1 MSIVLKN
8 IDVSVPEEVNDAN
21 LVPVSDEELAEI
33 IEEVGNELV
42 AEMEAAMKDAK
53 LPPEM
58 EEILNAETLEER
70 IELYNK
76 YYHIIF
82 PEDKKN

>member
-8 IDVSVPEEVNDAN
+8 IDLTPPEEVDNEN
-21 LVPVSDEELAEI
+21 LEPVSDEELAEI
-33 IEEVGNELV
+33 IEEVGNAIV
-42 AEMEAAMKDAK
+42 AEIEEEAENTE

-58 EEILNAETLEER
+58 IEILNAETFEER
-70 IELYNK
+70 LRLYNK

-82 PEDKKN
+82 PEE

>member
-8 IDVSVPEEVNDAN
+8 IDLDIPEEVNDEN

-42 AEMEAAMKDAK
+42 AEIEAEMETAK
-53 LPPEM
+53 LSPEM
-58 EEILNAETLEER
+58 EEILATEDMVER
-70 IELYNK
+70 ARLYEK
-76 YYHIIF
+76 YFGQPIM
-82 PEDKKN
+82 E

>member
-1 MSIVLKN
+1 MSLVLKN
-8 IDVSVPEEVNDAN
+8 IDLDLPEEINDEN
-21 LVPVSDEELAEI
+21 LEPVSDEELAEI
-33 IEEVGNELV
+33 IEEIGDALV
-42 AEMEAAMKDAK
+42 AEIEEAAENAE

-70 IELYNK
+70 TRLYNK

-82 PEDKKN
+82 PED